1 MRNAGRQSHGTAA
14 QEPTCTKCGGQRSS
28 RRGKWGAAPRAVGGA
43 EEGERVSRGFWAQE
57 IFGGRQTSPSLRR
70 QPRSPVALRSTWGAR
85 VGANGAGREVGLVQL
100 FTKRGTVRTAGR
112 EHPPHASD
120 PESESVLRDHQ
131 ETRAQRA
138 MAMSTGLRSGRARV
152 SAGEG
157 RDTRE
162 KRVPRV
168 RSPLP
173 QPPRLEVG

>member
-1 MRNAGRQSHGTAA
+1 M
-14 QEPTCTKCGGQRSS
+14 
-28 RRGKWGAAPRAVGGA
+28 
-43 EEGERVSRGFWAQE
+43 SRGFWAQG

-85 VGANGAGREVGLVQL
+85 VRGE
-100 FTKRGTVRTAGR
+100 RGTVRTAGR

-131 ETRAQRA
+131 ETWAQRA

-168 RSPLP
+168 
-173 QPPRLEVG
+173 